1 MKKFLRNIILFAPL
15 LLLASCGGGDPK
27 PDPYKPS
34 EEEWAA
40 NIERIN
46 TGNTEASFIMNMG
59 DAGTSTIKMKG
70 TATKVQQE
78 VTVSGYT
85 STNLIVKD
93 GETYVGYYKETR
105 GQWGKEPSN
114 AEEFAELKKGFLPIP
129 LVYSNFEWGDST
141 HKMTNKEPI
150 VVDEGDGVSA
160 TFTNVSISVASKQI
174 YIIEA
179 DVTSVDGEST
189 QSGHMK
195 ASYTYKD
202 ATYDID
208 VPEVE

>member
-15 LLLASCGGGDPK
+15 VLLSACGGGDPK
-27 PDPYKPS
+27 TDPYKPS

-46 TGNTEASFIMNMG
+46 TGNMEVTFLMNMG
-59 DAGTSTIKMKG
+59 DAGSSTMKMKA

-78 VTVSGYT
+78 ATVVGFT
-85 STNLIVKD
+85 STNLIVKNGD
-93 GETYVGYYKETR
+93 TYVCYYKETR
-105 GQWGKEPSN
+105 GDWGKEPSS
-114 AEEFAELKKGFLPIP
+114 AEEFAELKKGLLPMP

-150 VVDEGDGVSA
+150 VVDEGDGETA

-174 YIIEA
+174 YTIEA
-179 DVTSVDGEST
+179 DVTSTDGEST